1 MSYQSNS
8 DLIFRRTGFYSNVLY
23 SLQRLITDI
32 KGDLASKSCND
43 KDENAISEVI
53 SYLIN
58 AELSISTRYQQVLS
72 ERIEDLRSHPMLED
86 TK

>member
-32 KGDLASKSCND
+32 KADLASKWCND
-43 KDENAISEVI
+43 KDKNAIHEVTA
-53 SYLIN
+53 YLVN
-58 AELSISTRYQQVLS
+58 AELSVSARYQEVLN
-72 ERIEDLRSHPMLED
+72 ERIKDLRNHPVWED